1 MPNTQAAINIKLLV
15 CDVDGT
21 LTDGTIFYG
30 DGGIESKGF
39 SVKDGLG
46 IRLAID
52 NGLDIV
58 WLTGRSSTAVARRA
72 QELGVVVAQGEGNK
86 DTGLR
91 EIAVAHHLLLEE
103 IAYIGDDLNDIP
115 ALTLAGLPMAVADS
129 APQVLDIA
137 AYVTTTAGGRG
148 AVREAIEFILAAQGR
163 LEESATNFVN
173 RLTLGDESGQ

>member
-1 MPNTQAAINIKLLV
+1 MANTQAAINTKMLV

-21 LTDGTIFYG
+21 LTDGTIFYS
-30 DGGIESKGF
+30 DGNIESKGF

-52 NGLDIV
+52 NGLNIV
-58 WLTGRSSTAVARRA
+58 WLTGRSSAAVARRA
-72 QELGVVVAQGEGNK
+72 QELGVEVAQGASNK

-91 EIAVAHHLLLEE
+91 EIAVEHHLLLEE

-115 ALTLAGLPMAVADS
+115 ALAIAGLPIAVAGS
-129 APQVLDIA
+129 ATQVLDIA
-137 AYVTTTAGGRG
+137 AYVTTTEGGKG
-148 AVREAIEFILAAQGR
+148 AVREAIEFILEAQGR
-163 LEESATNFVN
+163 LDESANNFVN

>member
-1 MPNTQAAINIKLLV
+1 MSDTEAAQNIKMLV

-21 LTDGTIFYG
+21 LTDGTIYYS
-30 DGGIESKGF
+30 DGGVESKAF

-46 IRLAID
+46 IRLAIES
-52 NGLDIV
+52 GLAIV
-58 WLTGRSSTAVARRA
+58 WLTGRSSAAVARRA
-72 QELGVVVAQGEGNK
+72 QELGVEVTQGASNK

-115 ALTLAGLPMAVADS
+115 ALAIAGLPIAVAGS
-129 APQVLDIA
+129 AAQVLDIT
-137 AYVTTTAGGRG
+137 AYVTTSEGGKG
-148 AVREAIEFILAAQGR
+148 AVREAIEFILDAQGR
-163 LEESATNFVN
+163 LQESATNFVN